1 MSFATLILLL
11 GDCACA
17 VIALLTGHFV
27 RFDTAPDLSEFFFK
41 DGLDLAFFIVIVTF
55 ASYLMEL
62 YDTRKKQRKREIFVR
77 SLVAAAASFF
87 LLSSLFYIMPFLKFG
102 RGLLLLSLVN
112 FVFFQFLW
120 HIIHKYVHELSIERR
135 VLVIGTGPLAKLI
148 GGLIVTTNHTHKLA
162 GYFGCCRES
171 VEVPGECII
180 GSGDEGIVEAARREN
195 AEKIVISLTER
206 RGSIPLRDLMDCK
219 FSGIEV
225 TDAPSFYEQVTGK
238 LLLESITPG
247 WFIFSNGFKVTRPAR
262 AFKRIFDKILS
273 CFGVLVTLPLF
284 PLIALAIKITSP
296 GPVLFRQVRTGKHEK
311 EFVLYKFR
319 TMRTDAET
327 KTGAVWAQKDDPRV
341 TPVGKFLR
349 KSRLDELPQLFNVLK
364 GDMSFIGPRPERP
377 EFVQKLKEQI
387 PYYSHRHFV
396 KPGITGWAQIKY
408 PYGASVEDALEKLR
422 YDLYY
427 IKNLSITL
435 DLLIFFETIKVIL
448 YSRGGR

>member
-27 RFDTAPDLSEFFFK
+27 RFDTAPDLYEFFFNH
-41 DGLDLAFFIVIVTF
+41 GLDLAFFIVIVTF

-62 YDTRKKQRKREIFVR
+62 YDTRKKLRKREIFVR
-77 SLVAAAASFF
+77 SLVASAASFF
-87 LLSSLFYIMPFLKFG
+87 LLSSFFYIMPFLKFG

-171 VEVPGECII
+171 VEVPDECII
-180 GSGDEGIVEAARREN
+180 GSGEEGIVEAARREN

-262 AFKRIFDKILS
+262 AFKRIFDKVLS

-327 KTGAVWAQKDDPRV
+327 NTGAVWAQKDDPRV
-341 TPVGKFLR
+341 TTVGKFLR
-349 KSRLDELPQLFNVLK
+349 KSRLDELPQLFNVLM

-377 EFVQKLKEQI
+377 EFVEKLKEQI

-427 IKNLSITL
+427 IKNLSVTL

>member
-1 MSFATLILLL
+1 MSYATIMLLL
-11 GDCACA
+11 GDFACA
-17 VIALLTGHFV
+17 AIALLAGHFM
-27 RFDTAPDLSEFFFK
+27 RFDTVPDPYAFFVG
-41 DGLDLAFFIVIVTF
+41 DGLDLAFFIATVTF
-55 ASYLMEL
+55 VSYLMEL
-62 YDTRKKQRKREIFVR
+62 YETQKKLRKREIFVR
-77 SLVAAAASFF
+77 TLVAAAASFF
-87 LLSSLFYIMPFLKFG
+87 LLASLFYILPFLKLG
-102 RGLLLLSLVN
+102 RGVLFLSVVSFAFL
-112 FVFFQFLW
+112 QFLW
-120 HIIHKYVHELSIERR
+120 HILHKYVHELSIEQR
-135 VLVIGTGPLAKLI
+135 VLVIGTGHLAKLI
-148 GGLIVTTNHTHKLA
+148 GGLIVATSHTHKLA
-162 GYFGCCRES
+162 GYFGCCQES

-180 GSGDEGIVEAARREN
+180 GSGNEGIIEAARREN

-247 WFIFSNGFKVTRPAR
+247 WFIFSNGFRVTRPAR
-262 AFKRIFDKILS
+262 ILKKVFDKILS
-273 CFGVLVTLPLF
+273 CIGLLVTLPLF
-284 PLIALAIKITSP
+284 PLIALAIKATSP
-296 GPVLFRQVRTGKHEK
+296 GPVLFRQVRTGMHEK

-319 TMRTDAET
+319 TMRTDAESG
-327 KTGAVWAQKDDPRV
+327 TGAVWAQKDDPRV
-341 TPVGKFLR
+341 TPIGKFLR
-349 KSRLDELPQLFNVLK
+349 KSRLDELPQLLNVLK

-377 EFVQKLKEQI
+377 EFVERLKEQV

-427 IKNLSITL
+427 IKNLSLTL

>member
-377 EFVQKLKEQI
+377 EFVEKLKEQI

>member
-27 RFDTAPDLSEFFFK
+27 RFDAAPDLYEFFFK

-62 YDTRKKQRKREIFVR
+62 YDTRKKLRKREIFVR
-77 SLVAAAASFF
+77 SLVASAASFF

-180 GSGDEGIVEAARREN
+180 GSGEEGIVEAARREN

-327 KTGAVWAQKDDPRV
+327 NTGAVWAQKDDPRV

-377 EFVQKLKEQI
+377 EFVEKLKEQI

-427 IKNLSITL
+427 IKNLSVTL

>member
-62 YDTRKKQRKREIFVR
+62 YDTRKKLRKREIFVR
-77 SLVAAAASFF
+77 SLVASAASFF

-238 LLLESITPG
+238 LLL
-247 WFIFSNGFKVTRPAR
+247 
-262 AFKRIFDKILS
+262 
-273 CFGVLVTLPLF
+273 
-284 PLIALAIKITSP
+284 
-296 GPVLFRQVRTGKHEK
+296 
-311 EFVLYKFR
+311 
-319 TMRTDAET
+319 
-327 KTGAVWAQKDDPRV
+327 
-341 TPVGKFLR
+341 
-349 KSRLDELPQLFNVLK
+349 
-364 GDMSFIGPRPERP
+364 
-377 EFVQKLKEQI
+377 
-387 PYYSHRHFV
+387 
-396 KPGITGWAQIKY
+396 
-408 PYGASVEDALEKLR
+408 
-422 YDLYY
+422 
-427 IKNLSITL
+427 
-435 DLLIFFETIKVIL
+435 
-448 YSRGGR
+448 

>member
-1 MSFATLILLL
+1 MSFATIILLL

-27 RFDTAPDLSEFFFK
+27 RFDTAPDLYEFFVG

-62 YDTRKKQRKREIFVR
+62 YDTQKKLRKREIFVR
-77 SLVAAAASFF
+77 SLVAAAVSFF

-102 RGLLLLSLVN
+102 RGLLLLSLLN

-162 GYFGCCRES
+162 GYFGCCRETI
-171 VEVPGECII
+171 EVPGECII
-180 GSGDEGIVEAARREN
+180 GSGEEGIVEAARREN

-273 CFGVLVTLPLF
+273 CIGVIVTLPLF
-284 PLIALAIKITSP
+284 PLIALAIKATSP

-319 TMRTDAET
+319 TMRTNAET
-327 KTGAVWAQKDDPRV
+327 NTGAVWAQKDDPRV

-377 EFVQKLKEQI
+377 EFVEKLKERI

>member
-27 RFDTAPDLSEFFFK
+27 RFDTAPDLYEFFVGN
-41 DGLDLAFFIVIVTF
+41 GLDLTFFIVIVTF

-62 YDTRKKQRKREIFVR
+62 YDTHKKLRKREIFVR

-171 VEVPGECII
+171 VEVPGECIV
-180 GSGDEGIVEAARREN
+180 GSGEEGIVEAARREN

-273 CFGVLVTLPLF
+273 CFGVLVSLPLF
-284 PLIALAIKITSP
+284 PIIALAIKATSP

-327 KTGAVWAQKDDPRV
+327 NTGAVWAQKDDPRV
-341 TPVGKFLR
+341 TSVGKFLR

-377 EFVQKLKEQI
+377 EFVEKLKAQV

-435 DLLIFFETIKVIL
+435 DILIFFETIKVIL
-448 YSRGGR
+448 FSRGGR